1 MKECIRKEFENY
13 MNNDI
18 NESPAAQKLENDTN
32 KLESTFLDII
42 GREHASQLE
51 EFVTNIMCM
60 WLEFGFEAGYTKKES
75 H

>member
-1 MKECIRKEFENY
+1 MKEHIRKDFENY

-18 NESPAAQKLENDTN
+18 NKSHEAQELENATN
-32 KLESTFLDII
+32 KLECSFLDII
-42 GREHASQLE
+42 GTEHASQLE
-51 EFVTNIMCM
+51 EFVTEIMCM